1 MKSLLVLCAL
11 FLSASPV
18 FAQAP
23 GRELPKE
30 YKSDN
35 WVVVSE
41 YKNPVQKKQYEMAL
55 IDKSSIENTS
65 GSRWDFDIAFLQWN
79 TYANPNTMH

>member
-1 MKSLLVLCAL
+1 MKLPLLLTTL
-11 FLSASPV
+11 LLSASPV

-23 GRELPKE
+23 GRDLPKE

-41 YKNPVQKKQYEMAL
+41 HQNPIQTKQYEMAL
-55 IDKSSIENTS
+55 IDKINLTEKYK
-65 GSRWDFDIAFLQWN
+65 RYKDPDFDIDISVN
-79 TYANPNTMH
+79 GTI

>member
-1 MKSLLVLCAL
+1 MRSLLVLGAL
-11 FLSASPV
+11 LVSASPT

-23 GRELPKE
+23 GRELPEE

-41 YKNPVQKKQYEMAL
+41 GQNPVQKKQYEMA
-55 IDKSSIENTS
+55 
-65 GSRWDFDIAFLQWN
+65 
-79 TYANPNTMH
+79 

>member
-1 MKSLLVLCAL
+1 MKLPLLLTTL
-11 FLSASPV
+11 LLSASPV

-23 GRELPKE
+23 ARDLPKE

-41 YKNPVQKKQYEMAL
+41 HQNPVQKKQYEMVL
-55 IDKSSIENTS
+55 IDKSSLKNTS
-65 GSRWDFDIAFLQWN
+65 DSRWE
-79 TYANPNTMH
+79 ANW